1 MKVSIITISFNSA
14 KTIDETL
21 SSVSKQTYGNI
32 QHIIIDGGSSD
43 KTLHICKKYSHI
55 SKIISEKDKGVYDAF
70 NKGIKHSTGDIIGFL
85 NSDDTFDN
93 KNSIEQIVNGFEK
106 NTDAIF
112 GNLKFYNENDKI
124 VRRWVSKPFKKGM
137 FKIAWMPPHPTFYC
151 RKKVYDKYGYYNDSF
166 KIAGDFE
173 LMLRFMECYSINT
186 RFLSKNLIR
195 MKPGGISNSGLI
207 SKIQILKEE
216 FEAFKINKLNINR
229 FTYLFNKVL
238 KIKEFI

>member
-1 MKVSIITISFNSA
+1 MKVSIITISLNSA

-21 SSVSKQTYGNI
+21 SSVSNQTYGNI

-93 KNSIEQIVNGFEK
+93 NNSIEQIVNGFEK
-106 NTDAIF
+106 NTDAVF

-124 VRRWVSKPFKKGM
+124 VRRWVSKSFKKGM

-151 RKKVYDKYGYYNDSF
+151 RKKVYDK
-166 KIAGDFE
+166 
-173 LMLRFMECYSINT
+173 
-186 RFLSKNLIR
+186 
-195 MKPGGISNSGLI
+195 IS
-207 SKIQILKEE
+207 
-216 FEAFKINKLNINR
+216 
-229 FTYLFNKVL
+229 
-238 KIKEFI
+238 